1 MRRLRTINEAV
12 RFLKE
17 QDPETSLTPY
27 FIRRM
32 IVDGQ
37 VPTVMAG
44 KKYLVDIDA
53 LLDYFEN
60 QSGEISITVK
70 PSKGIIRPI
79 SERIRS

>member
-1 MRRLRTINEAV
+1 MRRLRTINETV

-17 QDPETSLTPY
+17 QDPDTSLTPY

-44 KKYLVDIDA
+44 KKYLVDLDA
-53 LLDYFEN
+53 LLIFLDEKIFEKSTTN
-60 QSGEISITVK
+60 APHQ
-70 PSKGIIRPI
+70 GIIRQLP
-79 SERIRS
+79 ERIR

>member
-17 QDPETSLTPY
+17 QDPDTSLTPY

-44 KKYLVDIDA
+44 KKYLVDLDA
-53 LLDYFEN
+53 LLLYLDEEAIGK
-60 QSGEISITVK
+60 SGSDTQIQ
-70 PSKGIIRPI
+70 GIIRPLP
-79 SERIRS
+79 ERFR

>member
-1 MRRLRTINEAV
+1 MRRLRTINETV

-17 QDPETSLTPY
+17 QDPDTSLTPH

-44 KKYLVDIDA
+44 KKYLVDLDS
-53 LLDYFEN
+53 LLTYLDDEAFEKSTTKAPT
-60 QSGEISITVK
+60 QGV
-70 PSKGIIRPI
+70 IRQL
-79 SERIRS
+79 SERIR

>member
-60 QSGEISITVK
+60 QSGENSSPVE